1 MRRCVLW
8 RSLLDKMEPVYVA
21 CDGCNQDCLVDD
33 VTKWY
38 GECEGMYC
46 DACYE
51 YRDSKR
57 SFIF

>member
-1 MRRCVLW
+1 
-8 RSLLDKMEPVYVA
+8 MEPVYVA